1 MKSKKSLIFSAV
13 LMIVALLLML
23 FGIYFGKLSDTAV
36 RIVGITILLDAAMIS
51 FNFVSIKKMK

>member
-1 MKSKKSLIFSAV
+1 MESKKSLIFSAV

-23 FGIYFGKLSDTAV
+23 FGVYFGKLSDTAV
-36 RIVGITILLDAAMIS
+36 RIVGITILLDAAMIA

>member
-36 RIVGITILLDAAMIS
+36 RIVGITILLDAAMIA